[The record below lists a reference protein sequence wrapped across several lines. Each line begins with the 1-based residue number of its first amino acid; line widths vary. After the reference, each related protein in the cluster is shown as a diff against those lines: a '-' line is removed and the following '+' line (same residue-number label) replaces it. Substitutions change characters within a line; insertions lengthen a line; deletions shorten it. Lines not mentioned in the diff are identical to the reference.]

1 MKINE
6 IVEEYD
12 VDALDFERFLI
23 RKKLP
28 HKSRFSGIIVD
39 DDVIDEYIRAFREYE
54 ETINVDK
61 VKKEEIVYP
70 NEQKKNETVNIEAM
84 KFCPYCGKELM
95 SGAVFCAYC
104 GHSIPV
110 STTSVSASPVSA
122 TPVSATPVS
131 SNNASTTVD
140 NNSHNEQ
147 SSVETPQKTSATKK
161 IIIAVVSLVIVIS
174 MLVSMFDTNNTVIG
188 TWSGNINSSFGIP
201 YTMELTINK
210 GGTFSMILALSKK
223 GESYDGEITDR
234 SSGEWWVEGSKLYIR
249 QYGQSSIEPM
259 VFTVGLG
266 SLQMGTGK
274 NAVILNKT
282 R

>member
-6 IVEEYD
+6 IVDEYD

-23 RKKLP
+23 RKNLP

-39 DDVIDEYIRAFREYE
+39 DDVIDEYIHAFREYE

-70 NEQKKNETVNIEAM
+70 NEPQKNETVNIEAM

-110 STTSVSASPVSA
+110 STTSVSA
-122 TPVSATPVS
+122 TPVS

-147 SSVETPQKTSATKK
+147 SSVEAPQKTSATKK

-174 MLVSMFDTNNTVIG
+174 MLVSMFDTKNAVIG

-249 QYGQSSIEPM
+249 QYSQSSIEPM